1 MYTQDLLHVF
11 QLKLSFSSFRAK
23 FNSTWKY
30 MIYIITLIHNLQFQ
44 CFCFNLLCLISFSSL
59 PVYLKLML
67 PQLIFLKGQKKKCLL
82 AHNLIF
88 ISSASNY
95 RIFVLRILTLYAV
108 LIFLASQ
115 LRERWNL
122 FAKAVILFNPC
133 ITVK

>member
-1 MYTQDLLHVF
+1 MPY
-11 QLKLSFSSFRAK
+11 
-23 FNSTWKY
+23 
-30 MIYIITLIHNLQFQ
+30 QFQ
-44 CFCFNLLCLISFSSL
+44 QSSCLFEIDVASAHILEGS
-59 PVYLKLML
+59 
-67 PQLIFLKGQKKKCLL
+67 KKKCLL